1 MLALAALAPAS
12 SAAAG
17 EIRVRIVEAAS
28 EIRLAGPGLALNGVA
43 LGASALRAG
52 ARNGAI
58 RVGKA
63 TASSPARITG
73 RRGVVV
79 NGERFPGSI
88 ELRGEGGRLDA
99 INHVDFERYVAGIIA
114 NEVYPHWPSEV
125 LKAQAVIARTYA
137 LHEISRRAGEP
148 FHVESSVVSQRYRGA
163 GLPARVER
171 AARETEGE
179 HLEFGGA
186 PILAVYHSSSGG
198 RTASAEEVWGEQV
211 PYLAPVSSPDDDAP
225 DFFWSY
231 EITKRDLAAAL
242 RERGIGGPSRPEVEV
257 LERGP
262 SGRVKRIRIGDA
274 ALASGDLR
282 QLLGGAAIRSTL
294 FEVRESA
301 DAVRFLGSGS
311 GHGVGLSQWGAL
323 ALAEKG
329 ESYREILAH
338 YYPGCRIAREA
349 LAQVGAR

>member
-1 MLALAALAPAS
+1 M
-12 SAAAG
+12 
-17 EIRVRIVEAAS
+17 RIVEGAP
-28 EIRLAGPGLALNGVA
+28 EVRLAGPGLALNGVA
-43 LGASALRAG
+43 LAAPALRATPSRSG
-52 ARNGAI
+52 I

-63 TASSPARITG
+63 TSSSPARVTG

-79 NGERFPGSI
+79 NGERFPGSV
-88 ELRGEGGRLDA
+88 ELRGSGGRLDV

-114 NEVYPHWPSEV
+114 NEVYPHWPVEA
-125 LKAQAVIARTYA
+125 LRAQAVIARTYA
-137 LHEISRRAGEP
+137 LHEISRRAGEA
-148 FHVESSVVSQRYRGA
+148 FHVESSVLSQRYRGS
-163 GLPARVER
+163 GVPQRVER
-171 AARETEGE
+171 AALDTEGE
-179 HLEFGGA
+179 HLVFGGT

-198 RTASAEEVWGEQV
+198 RTASAEEVWGEEV
-211 PYLAPVSSPDDDAP
+211 PYLSPVSSPDDDAP

-231 EITKRDLAAAL
+231 EISRSELAAAL
-242 RERGIGGPSRPEVEV
+242 RERGIGGPAQPEVEV

-274 ALASGDLR
+274 ALASRDLR

-294 FEVRESA
+294 FEVRQTH

-329 ESYREILAH
+329 ASYRAILAH
-338 YYPGCRIAREA
+338 YYPGCRLTRGE